1 MKVRDKKNLLK
12 KYSELKTQLIRTLEN
27 SDYEIDVDG
36 DAIDQLQGQ
45 SLVNIQNRLSRNNL
59 MKLRAIDEAI
69 VIDSSNT
76 GWTRPL
82 FIERLTPKRPMK
94 KIWKR
99 CQIDRSGFSAG
110 FDTSGGTAGIS
121 NT

>member
-69 VIDSSNT
+69 VLITKGEYGDCSEC
-76 GWTRPL
+76 GEP
-82 FIERLTPKRPMK
+82 IEMKRLEALP
-94 KIWKR
+94 
-99 CQIDRSGFSAG
+99 
-110 FDTSGGTAGIS
+110 GITICVS
-121 NT
+121 CAEQLEIRK